1 MKNYAP
7 SSDSTSAVTNGEVSN
22 AIKHVGKNY
31 VLSTSTSSY
40 SKIIVDSGA
49 TDNMFTSDKLLT
61 NFQSVNAYPHVVVAN
76 GLQIPTNGSGRTQIF
91 SKEIDVTVVPEL
103 KANLLSVS
111 KCTNQWDCNVIF
123 TPQKV
128 VFQDRVSGMTI
139 GEGRLIDG
147 LYVIRPELSVLM
159 ATRTNASSAALWHQ
173 RLGHPSDRILHCFD
187 LSLIHDTKN
196 CDSCQFAKL
205 HRLPFPEHS
214 NRYNKL
220 FELVHS
226 DTWDSA
232 PIDSKEG
239 FKYFITF
246 IDDKSRTT
254 WLYLLKSK
262 R

>member
-1 MKNYAP
+1 MGHKVNSSHHNSENYAHFSSSKTGDNSKWNKGKDKRGNRPHCDHCNRSGHTKDRCYVLHPHLKPARNRPPEGYLAAQPENGNMHHKLEQMTKQIEYLMKNYAP
-7 SSDSTSAVTNGEVSN
+7 STDSTSAVTNGEVSN

-61 NFQSVNAYPHVVVAN
+61 KFQSVNAYPHVVVAN
-76 GLQIPTNGSGRTQIF
+76 GLQIPTNGSGRTRIF

-139 GEGRLIDG
+139 G
-147 LYVIRPELSVLM
+147 
-159 ATRTNASSAALWHQ
+159 
-173 RLGHPSDRILHCFD
+173 
-187 LSLIHDTKN
+187 
-196 CDSCQFAKL
+196 
-205 HRLPFPEHS
+205 
-214 NRYNKL
+214 
-220 FELVHS
+220 
-226 DTWDSA
+226 
-232 PIDSKEG
+232 
-239 FKYFITF
+239 
-246 IDDKSRTT
+246 
-254 WLYLLKSK
+254 
-262 R
+262 